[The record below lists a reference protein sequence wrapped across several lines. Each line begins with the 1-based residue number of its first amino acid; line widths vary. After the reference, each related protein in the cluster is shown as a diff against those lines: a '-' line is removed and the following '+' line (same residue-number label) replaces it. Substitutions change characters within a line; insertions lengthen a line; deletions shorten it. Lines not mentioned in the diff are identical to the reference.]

1 MKLPSIARPRQLL
14 AGSIVIVTGMMLS
27 SCGVGVEDNPVP
39 KQTFDVSADRELAND
54 LPKTIKREGSVK
66 IAVAVGSAP
75 DVFQDEFGNL
85 VGWEVDVAKAATAKL
100 DIKPEFTEISFDS
113 IIPGLQAQ
121 RYDIAFGQIGITDER
136 MEKVDQVATGLGNQA
151 FAAPSDTD
159 TAVPGITALCGMKIG
174 ITRGS
179 RQQEFAEE
187 QTKKCSAA
195 GKKPIAIQVYD
206 DGTKANLAM
215 LSGRADVSWSGSTSM
230 NYFVKVSKGKA
241 KIVGHHLDPYPLG
254 GALSKDSEFSQS
266 YADAV
271 NALIE
276 DGTYEEIMNKWGIPD
291 SIIEE
296 AVVNPEVKDQ

>member
-1 MKLPSIARPRQLL
+1 MKLPQKTPLLSATAVIAACALL
-14 AGSIVIVTGMMLS
+14 T
-27 SCGVGVEDNPVP
+27 SCGIGVEDSPVP
-39 KQTFDVSADRELAND
+39 KQTFDVAADADLAEAVPDAVKND
-54 LPKTIKREGSVK
+54 GTAR

-100 DIKPEFTEISFDS
+100 DLAAEFTEISFDS
-113 IIPGLQAQ
+113 IIPGLQAE

-136 MEKVDQVATGLGNQA
+136 MEKIDQVATGLGNQA
-151 FAAPSDTD
+151 FAAPTETD
-159 TAVPGITALCGMKIG
+159 TAVHDISDLCGMSIG

-187 QTKKCSAA
+187 QTEKCTAA
-195 GKKPIAIQVYD
+195 GEERIDIQVYD

-215 LSGRADVSWSGSTSM
+215 LSGRADVSWSGSTST

-241 KIVGHHLDPYPLG
+241 KIVGHYLEPYPVG
-254 GALSKDSEFSQS
+254 GALPKGSEFSQS

-271 NALIE
+271 NALIA
-276 DGTYEEIMNKWGIPD
+276 DGTYAEIMNKWGIPD
-291 SIIEE
+291 SIIDES
-296 AVVNPEVKDQ
+296 VVNPEVKDQ

>member
-1 MKLPSIARPRQLL
+1 MKLPSIARQRQLL
-14 AGSIVIVTGMMLS
+14 VGSIVIIAGMMLS

-39 KQTFDVSADRELAND
+39 KQTFDVDADKELAND
-54 LPKTIKREGSVK
+54 LPKSIKREGSVK

-85 VGWEVDVAKAATAKL
+85 TGWEVDVAKAATSKL
-100 DIKPEFTEISFDS
+100 DVKPEFTEISFDS

-121 RYDIAFGQIGITDER
+121 RYDIAFGQIGITSER
-136 MEKVDQVATGLGNQA
+136 MSKIDQVATGLGNQA

-159 TAVPGITALCGMKIG
+159 TTVPDITALCGMKIG

-179 RQQEFAEE
+179 RQQEFAEA
-187 QTKKCSAA
+187 QTKKCTDS
-195 GKKPIAIQVYD
+195 GKEPIAIQVYD

-241 KIVGHHLDPYPLG
+241 EIVGHHLDPYPLG

-276 DGTYEEIMNKWGIPD
+276 DGTYEKIMNKWGIPD

>member
-1 MKLPSIARPRQLL
+1 MKLPSITRQRQLSV
-14 AGSIVIVTGMMLS
+14 GSIFVIAGILLS
-27 SCGVGVEDNPVP
+27 SCGIGVEDNPVP
-39 KQTFDVSADRELAND
+39 KQTFDVSADKELAQGV
-54 LPKTIKREGSVK
+54 PTTIKDEGSVN

-100 DIKPEFTEISFDS
+100 DLAPEFSEISFDS

-136 MEKVDQVATGLGNQA
+136 MEKIDQVATGLGNQA
-151 FAAPSDTD
+151 FAAPSGSDTV
-159 TAVPGITALCGMKIG
+159 VPDISSLCGMKVG
-174 ITRGS
+174 TTRGS

-187 QTKKCSAA
+187 QTKKCTAT
-195 GKKPIAIQVYD
+195 GKEPIAIQVYD

-230 NYFVKVSKGKA
+230 NYFVQVSKGKA
-241 KIVGHHLDPYPLG
+241 DIVGHHLEPYPLG
-254 GALSKDSEFSQS
+254 GALSKNSEFSQS

-271 NALIE
+271 NSLID
-276 DGTYEEIMNKWGIPD
+276 DGTYQKIMNKWGIPD
-291 SIIEE
+291 SIIDE
-296 AVVNPEVKDQ
+296 AVVNPELKDQ

>member
-1 MKLPSIARPRQLL
+1 MKLPSITLKRQLSV
-14 AGSIVIVTGMMLS
+14 GSIIVLSGILLS
-27 SCGVGVEDNPVP
+27 SCGIGVEDNPVP
-39 KQTFDVSADRELAND
+39 KQTFDVSADKELVRD
-54 LPKTIKREGSVK
+54 LPDSIEDKGTLN

-85 VGWEVDVAKAATAKL
+85 VGWEVDVAKAATDKL
-100 DIKPEFTEISFDS
+100 DLNPEFSEISFDS

-121 RYDIAFGQIGITDER
+121 RYDIAFGQIGITNER
-136 MEKVDQVATGLGNQA
+136 MKKIDQVATGLGNQA
-151 FAAPSDTD
+151 FAAPSDSD
-159 TAVPGITALCGMKIG
+159 TVVPDISALCGMAIG

-179 RQQEFAEE
+179 RQQEFAEA
-187 QTKKCSAA
+187 QTKKCTTE
-195 GKKPIAIQVYD
+195 GKEPIAIQVYD

-241 KIVGHHLDPYPLG
+241 DIVGHHLQPYPLG

-276 DGTYEEIMNKWGIPD
+276 DGTYEKIMNKWGIPD
-291 SIIEE
+291 SIIDE
-296 AVVNPEVKDQ
+296 AVVNPKVKDQ